1 MHAGLLTQR
10 IIIKREVR
18 TSDGA
23 GGAAVSL
30 STVATVRA
38 RVEAV
43 RAAERVQSDR
53 VQGVATYLFTIRKPN
68 TFTIGPED
76 RVIWQNTEF
85 NVSFVPPAYD
95 LVQWVTFEA
104 TRGVAQ

>member
-1 MHAGLLTQR
+1 MHSGLLTQR
-10 IIIKREVR
+10 ITVKREVR

-30 STVATVRA
+30 RTVATVRA

-53 VQGVATYLFTIRKPN
+53 VQVLRRTCLPSANRTHSRSGQKTVSCGKTPN
-68 TFTIGPED
+68 LTCRLCRPRMTWCSG
-76 RVIWQNTEF
+76 
-85 NVSFVPPAYD
+85 
-95 LVQWVTFEA
+95 
-104 TRGVAQ
+104 